1 MTRRLTKREF
11 LRMSALCA
19 CGMMAPIP
27 GWGMADRKQ
36 PGKFS
41 REAIWYTTTPRGVLC
56 GICPNTCTLKPGEVS
71 TCHNRINIGNK
82 LYSIAYGNPCAV
94 HVDPIEK
101 KPLLHFLPQS
111 RTFSIATAGCN
122 FACLNCQNWQI
133 SQTSPDKTTNIELM
147 PDAVVANCLK
157 NDCTSIAYTYSEPIS
172 FYEYMFDTARI
183 ARNAG
188 LKNVMVS
195 NGYINPEPLNALIPY
210 LDAANI
216 DLKVFDQDLY
226 LKLTGGKMQP
236 VLDTL
241 VTLQKSKV
249 WLEITNLVVPSW
261 SDDLAMIGRMC
272 RWLADHGFREVPLH
286 FSRFTPLH
294 KLTQLPVTPLNTLLK
309 AREAAMKEGLKY
321 VYIGNVPGKGF
332 EDTICP
338 ACGKAVVG
346 RRGFSILTNHI
357 QNGRCAFCHSAVAG
371 IWNT

>member
-133 SQTSPDKTTNIELM
+133 SQTSPYKTTNIELM